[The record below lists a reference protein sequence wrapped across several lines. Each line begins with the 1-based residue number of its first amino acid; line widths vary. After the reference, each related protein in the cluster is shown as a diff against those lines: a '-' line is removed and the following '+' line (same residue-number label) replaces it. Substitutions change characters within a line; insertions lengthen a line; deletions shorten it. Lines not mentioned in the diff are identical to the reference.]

1 MPLTWKTS
9 TLYME
14 WCLECHRDPQKSMGP
29 PSMVF
34 ASAGVP
40 PPVISVVP
48 PVDSRSPHG
57 ALLTNCSTCHH

>member
-14 WCLECHRDPQKSMGP
+14 WCLECHRNPEKAMGS
-29 PSMVF
+29 PSAVF

-40 PPVISVVP
+40 APVISFEPVVE
-48 PVDSRSPHG
+48 RKSPHG
-57 ALLTNCSTCHH
+57 ALLTNCSVCHH